1 MRKGGCIG
9 IASAAYAICT
19 LASAVPAMAQNV
31 GEDRLRA
38 QLRAATVQ
46 LRSLQDQ
53 NASLQAMQAQAE
65 REKMAL
71 AEKAAEREK
80 MVAALQQQL
89 RSSRAMGDAAAE
101 RLKAQQENFTR
112 VDAQNRDNFGKLQTA
127 YNLTIEGLRLREAET
142 MRLDQTLSQ
151 TRGRV
156 QVCEIK
162 NAELYKL
169 GVEVLDLFDNRGMLA
184 TLGSV
189 EPFTK
194 LKRVEYE
201 NQKQDYEDKLRAN
214 AVIHP
219 IR

>member
-1 MRKGGCIG
+1 MPKNRAILIVSAVCLF
-9 IASAAYAICT
+9 ASATSAI
-19 LASAVPAMAQNV
+19 AQNAA
-31 GEDRLRA
+31 EDRLRA

-71 AEKAAEREK
+71 AEKAAESEK

-89 RSSRAMGDAAAE
+89 SGSRAAGDAAAE
-101 RLKAQQENFTR
+101 RLRQQQENFTR
-112 VDAQNRDNFGKLQTA
+112 VDTQNRDNFNKLQIA
-127 YNLTIEGLRLREAET
+127 YNQAAEMLRAREAET

-156 QVCEIK
+156 QACETK
-162 NAELYKL
+162 NTDLYKL
-169 GVEVLDLFDNRGMLA
+169 GFEVLDLFDNRNVLE
-184 TLGSV
+184 TLGGV

-214 AVIHP
+214 AVVHP
-219 IR
+219 VR